1 VQAAFVFGTAA
12 GAFLLQYMVAVFTSK
27 KREFVYM
34 KLTKNYNRVLGAII
48 LGVAVFQIVINF

>member
-1 VQAAFVFGTAA
+1 
-12 GAFLLQYMVAVFTSK
+12 
-27 KREFVYM
+27 VYM